1 MTGLFGASALGYYG
15 SIGIAGDMNA
25 SPRGSGIRVRPKGQA
40 PKRAELSR
48 DRIITKATEL
58 IDASGLDALNMRDL
72 GVMLGAS
79 TMSVYR
85 HFRSKSELLDA
96 VVDQLLVVG
105 FAPGAMKRDWRE
117 QARAMSLGMR
127 SVMLKH
133 PNLADLMGKEFR
145 RSATSLRVNTEFI
158 TRLSE
163 TGVPRALLA
172 ESYWAISCYTA
183 GHALHEAHAL
193 RRRRSGPGLTQ
204 DRRTQKLAALLASD
218 PEVKPDSVPIA
229 ADILSRPL
237 DDTQFLFGLN
247 CLIDG
252 IAARLRR

>member
-1 MTGLFGASALGYYG
+1 MNG
-15 SIGIAGDMNA
+15 SSQRSTAGVRA
-25 SPRGSGIRVRPKGQA
+25 KSKVTRRV
-40 PKRAELSR
+40 ELSR
-48 DRIITKATEL
+48 DRIIAKATEL
-58 IDASGLDALNMRDL
+58 IDARGLDALNMRDL
-72 GVMLGAS
+72 GASLGAS

-85 HFRSKSELLDA
+85 HFRSKSELLDS

-105 FAPGAMKRDWRE
+105 FSPGAMKNDWKA

-158 TRLSE
+158 ARLSE
-163 TGVPRALLA
+163 AGVPRALLA

-183 GHALHEAHAL
+183 GHAVLEAQAL

-218 PEVKPDSVPIA
+218 PGIASDSIPVA

-247 CLIDG
+247 CLFDG
-252 IAARLRR
+252 IDARIRRYSDS